1 MTKNERNQTVSD
13 IKAIRIK
20 INVDKVDDAHLYP
33 GKQGRY
39 LNVALLPTH
48 DNPYGD
54 DFMVVQ
60 ELDKA
65 ARDAGKKGPILGN
78 GRIVRKGDGHGG
90 HSGGD
95 KCERRGEPV
104 QAREQE
110 IVRPDNV
117 DMDADNFPF

>member
-1 MTKNERNQTVSD
+1 MSD

-39 LNVALLPTH
+39 LNVALLPTP
-48 DNPYGD
+48 DSQYGD

-78 GRIVRKGDGHGG
+78 ARIVANTAKPKPDYVPPALQ
-90 HSGGD
+90 D
-95 KCERRGEPV
+95 NPPPPQTAPQAGEEHPGL
-104 QAREQE
+104 
-110 IVRPDNV
+110 
-117 DMDADNFPF
+117 PF